1 MLKIGW
7 ASADVT
13 TNEPV
18 GILGQAQL
26 RISKGAMDPTT
37 ITALY
42 MEDGGDYVL
51 FLSGDFTSIDANFY
65 NEFLAAVKERL
76 PEFDGSKIIF
86 NATHTHTAPWF
97 RDGFP
102 QLPKD
107 DRLNIYPASK
117 YRAFLIENLVNIVAE
132 ASQNAKTGAMS
143 YGFGSATVG
152 ISRRSTYLYD
162 RSIENTAENTFAV
175 NGYAAMYGKTDNP
188 GFAGYEGNVDTYVN
202 LLFTFDEND
211 KLTGAI
217 VNVPCPSQCTEQ
229 EEFTSADFWHDTRKL
244 IREKYGDIFILP
256 QCACAGDLS
265 PRQLHYLDAL
275 ARRSQLCYGDNEIV
289 KHFKE
294 KPKYYN
300 RLYIAEKIAR
310 AFDEGF
316 AWATKEKFTDMPIK
330 HVTKV
335 IDLERWNV
343 NELQYTEAK
352 NSLAALEKVEFQHSD
367 DPMADLDFNS
377 RLCSNRTRS
386 LSVIARYEDKST
398 TVPIEIHM
406 LKIGDIAFTSNPFE
420 LYIDFQHRIQARSPF
435 IQTFMVQLVATT
447 TDKGAYLCTERAAA
461 NKGYSAISYSCNVS
475 PAGGQT
481 MVDEMVKTLQ
491 EIK

>member
-42 MEDGGDYVL
+42 LEDGGDYVT
-51 FLSGDFTSIDANFY
+51 FISGDFTSIDANFY

-107 DRLNIYPASK
+107 DRLNIYPVSK
-117 YRAFLIENLVNIVAE
+117 YRAFLIEQLVNIVAE
-132 ASQNAKTGAMS
+132 SSANAKAGAIS
-143 YGFGSATVG
+143 YGFASADIG

-162 RSIENTAENTFAV
+162 RGIENTAQNTFAV

-188 GFAGYEGNVDTYVN
+188 GFAGYEGNVDPYVN

-265 PRQLHYLDAL
+265 PRQLHYLDAH

-289 KHFKE
+289 QRYKQKDR
-294 KPKYYN
+294 YYN
-300 RLYIAEKIAR
+300 RLYIAEKLAR
-310 AFDEGF
+310 AFDEGI
-316 AWATKEKFTDMPIK
+316 AWATKEKFTEAPIK

-335 IDLERWNV
+335 IELERWNV
-343 NELQYTEAK
+343 NEQQYVEAK
-352 NSLAALEKVEFQHSD
+352 ESLAALEKVEFQHSD
-367 DPMADLDFNS
+367 DAMADLDFNS
-377 RLCSNRTRS
+377 RLCSNRNRS
-386 LSVIARYEDKST
+386 HGVIARYEDSSET
-398 TVPIEIHM
+398 EPTEIHV
-406 LKIGDIAFTSNPFE
+406 LKIGDIAFTSNPAE
-420 LYIDFQHRIQARSPF
+420 LYIDFQHRVQARSPF
-435 IQTFMVQLVATT
+435 IQTFMVQLAAQTVGRCGYIA
-447 TDKGAYLCTERAAA
+447 TERAAA
-461 NKGYSAISYSCNVS
+461 NKGYGAISYSCYVS

-481 MVDEMVKTLQ
+481 MVNEMVKTLQ